1 MLTVPEHPFGL
12 MAKVYRDIFPL
23 VHQELDIWKQKSES
37 IHNSELKAQATASIR
52 DKTFH
57 CEGGGI
63 LALLSG
69 SQKQKCV
76 EFIIAYQTISD
87 YLDNLCDRST
97 SLDPQDFRMLH
108 ASMQD
113 ALTVGAELQNYYQF
127 REEQDDSGYLHE
139 LVKTCQSVL
148 GSIEH
153 YDMIKPYLLELCG
166 YYCDLQ
172 VHKHVIEHE
181 RVPRLEKWFTQY
193 ESELPEME
201 WYEFSACAGSTLGI
215 FCLVAYSFQPD
226 FTESTAKK
234 IRDSYFPYI
243 QGLHILLDY
252 LIDQEEDL
260 LEGDLNF
267 CSYYQSHE
275 EMMGRLEHFIHK
287 ADEHLQGIPHE
298 NFHRLINRGLLGVY
312 LSDDKVAGQKEM
324 GRLAKKLIKAS
335 GKTSLFFYINGRAY
349 RKFQKMSWMKNSKKK
364 AQIIC

>member
-1 MLTVPEHPFGL
+1 M
-12 MAKVYRDIFPL
+12 
-23 VHQELDIWKQKSES
+23 
-37 IHNSELKAQATASIR
+37 
-52 DKTFH
+52 
-57 CEGGGI
+57 
-63 LALLSG
+63 
-69 SQKQKCV
+69 
-76 EFIIAYQTISD
+76 
-87 YLDNLCDRST
+87 
-97 SLDPQDFRMLH
+97 
-108 ASMQD
+108 
-113 ALTVGAELQNYYQF
+113 
-127 REEQDDSGYLHE
+127 HE
-139 LVKTCQSVL
+139 LVKTCQRVL

-275 EMMGRLEHFIHK
+275 EMMDRLEHFIHK

-298 NFHRLINRGLLGVY
+298 
-312 LSDDKVAGQKEM
+312 
-324 GRLAKKLIKAS
+324 
-335 GKTSLFFYINGRAY
+335 TSIV
-349 RKFQKMSWMKNSKKK
+349 
-364 AQIIC
+364 